1 MNPKVTI
8 AALLLLAACGGNPL
22 PDPGDG
28 DGDGDGGGTG
38 TITVP
43 ESLAVAVKGAKY
55 DPDQDRLQLTI
66 ALDSS
71 NPVLA
76 TYERAENLDVKGY
89 KAYKIQEDPLDRMFV
104 ALAAESADGKTRA
117 VTVADG
123 GQFGEYYGGGH
134 YERDG
139 NFDPPKPSETKDG
152 TGLVTYAGR
161 YAGVQNIREP
171 GNPDVLEPLPG
182 TNPAI
187 LPGQPRRVQGE
198 IVLSADFVDNQVNGA
213 IVNRRVVGGGALGT
227 VFLRGTG
234 ITEDGTFEGD
244 ASQDIRNDEADQI
257 SGSYGGVFGGANSS
271 SVAGLVH
278 LTSFDDDID
287 LEQEHG
293 VFVLTQCGQPGAAR
307 AICEQVDPQ
316 D

>member
-123 GQFGEYYGGGH
+123 SYVTK
-134 YERDG
+134 RDTH
-139 NFDPPKPSETKDG
+139 FQKI
-152 TGLVTYAGR
+152 A
-161 YAGVQNIREP
+161 NIWYIIYP
-171 GNPDVLEPLPG
+171 
-182 TNPAI
+182 
-187 LPGQPRRVQGE
+187 
-198 IVLSADFVDNQVNGA
+198 
-213 IVNRRVVGGGALGT
+213 
-227 VFLRGTG
+227 
-234 ITEDGTFEGD
+234 
-244 ASQDIRNDEADQI
+244 EAI
-257 SGSYGGVFGGANSS
+257 SG
-271 SVAGLVH
+271 
-278 LTSFDDDID
+278 
-287 LEQEHG
+287 
-293 VFVLTQCGQPGAAR
+293 C
-307 AICEQVDPQ
+307 
-316 D
+316 